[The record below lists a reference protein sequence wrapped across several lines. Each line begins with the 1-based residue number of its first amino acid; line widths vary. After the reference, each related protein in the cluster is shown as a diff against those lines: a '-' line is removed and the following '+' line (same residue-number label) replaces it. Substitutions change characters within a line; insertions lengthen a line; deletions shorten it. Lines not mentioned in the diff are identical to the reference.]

1 MKKTLHLFSNL
12 YQIKFS
18 LIILLLVMKQT
29 LLSLTFCAFT
39 VGLFAQI
46 QVTIDNFP
54 TLNDVLVTNIDN
66 TPTIMPGD
74 SGADKTWDFST
85 LDGEQMI
92 ETTFED
98 AANGT
103 AADDLPNADLL
114 TNFVGAETYY
124 QLVNNELLILAGKG
138 TDPTGF
144 GVEALVKFTPP
155 IVDRREMSF
164 GDVNSSESNASF
176 AFGSDVIPDTILSTF
191 PIVPDSIRIRIN
203 QDRTDVVDA
212 YGSLTIPGGTY
223 DVLREKRT
231 QTRSTRVDIL
241 TFFGWTDVTDLIA
254 GIVGVDAGLGEISTV
269 NYLFFSN
276 TEKEIIADI
285 SADETGDILNF
296 VTYKWFDVIDNT
308 GNVLAERPTV
318 LAYPNPAAS
327 VVNVDFKNLETGN
340 YTLKFYNIL
349 GRAVWQNDFYIN
361 GKETEVVNLKNFQKG
376 TYLYSI
382 INNNGK
388 TLATKRLIVTK

>member
-1 MKKTLHLFSNL
+1 
-12 YQIKFS
+12 
-18 LIILLLVMKQT
+18 MKQT
-29 LLSLTFCAFT
+29 LLSLILCAFT

-46 QVTIDNFP
+46 QVTSDNFP
-54 TLNDVLVTNIDN
+54 ALGDVLITNVDN
-66 TPTIMPGD
+66 TPTVSPGD

-85 LDGEQMI
+85 LDGEEMNTI
-92 ETTFED
+92 TYED
-98 AANGT
+98 AANGS
-103 AADDLPNADLL
+103 AAGDLPNADLF
-114 TNFVGAETYY
+114 TSFVGAETYY
-124 QLVNNELLILAGKG
+124 QTTDTEFLLLAGKG

-144 GVEALVKFTPP
+144 GIEALVEFTPA
-155 IVDRREMSF
+155 IVERREMSF

-176 AFGSDVIPDTILSTF
+176 AFGSEVIPDTILANF

-241 TFFGWTDVTDLIA
+241 LPFIGWQDVTDVIA
-254 GIVGVDAGLGEISTV
+254 GLVGVDAGLGEISTV

-285 SADETGDILNF
+285 TADETGDVVNS
-296 VTYKWFDVIDNT
+296 VTYKWFDVIDDVGT
-308 GNVLAERPTV
+308 ILVEKPTIS
-318 LAYPNPAAS
+318 AYPNPAAEQ
-327 VVNVDFKNLETGN
+327 VTIDFKNLETGN
-340 YTLKFYNIL
+340 YTLKIYNLL

-361 GKETEVVNLKNFQKG
+361 GEQTEVVNLNDFQNG
-376 TYLYSI
+376 TYLYSVLHS
-382 INNNGK
+382 NGK
-388 TLATKRLIVTK
+388 TLTTKRLIIAK